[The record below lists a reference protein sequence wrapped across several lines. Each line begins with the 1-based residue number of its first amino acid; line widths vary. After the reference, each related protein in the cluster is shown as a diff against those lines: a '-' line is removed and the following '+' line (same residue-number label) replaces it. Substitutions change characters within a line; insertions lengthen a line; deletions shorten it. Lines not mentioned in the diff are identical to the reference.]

1 MKKIPST
8 LVLFFAALSQ
18 TLACVCGSSDKKM
31 FENADFVIIGT
42 AMVNPDLDSRLNE
55 FSNTPGKGSNVLL
68 QVESV
73 VKGDVKVKERIFI
86 YQFQSSCTQVFHFAK
101 KYLIFGKKIEKF
113 TQGNHSSQNGGE
125 LSPPPPPTSVDCGLV
140 ELYTDVKKVNLLNNQ
155 VAKYKTIKTDM
166 CTSLSTDSKG
176 FVTKMKYLKT
186 INN

>member
-1 MKKIPST
+1 MKKISYT

-18 TLACVCGSSDKKM
+18 TLACVCGDSNKEM
-31 FENADFVIIGT
+31 FEKADYVIIGT
-42 AMVNPDLDSRLNE
+42 AMANPDLDSRWDE
-55 FSNTPGKGSNVLL
+55 FSDTPGKGSNVIL

-73 VKGDVKVKERIFI
+73 VKGDVKVKEKIFI
-86 YQFQSSCTQVFHFAK
+86 YQFQSSCTQVFYFGK

-125 LSPPPPPTSVDCGLV
+125 LSPPPPPPSVDCGMV
-140 ELYTDVKKVNLLNNQ
+140 ELYIDEKKVNLLNKQ

-166 CTSLSTDSKG
+166 CTSLSTDSNG
-176 FVTKMKYLKT
+176 FATTMKYLKT